1 MERSNTGTVYSQEV
15 RCQAIAGVEGMFRI
29 WFERDVPDH
38 VRNIIDGLAEPL
50 GPGTAPPHDLL
61 ENIGPAEAV
70 IASSLTIYDG
80 SVMDRAPRLRV
91 IARTGIGCEKID
103 LDAATERGIAVCNTP
118 DAPTISTAEH
128 TIALLLAVAKDVPAA
143 QAAVREGG
151 RDFFAMHQGLELAGR
166 RLGLVG
172 MGRIGGA
179 VARMAIG
186 LGMTVVVYDPFVDP
200 VALSGSGAR
209 LLDSLEQLL
218 AEADIVSLHAPL
230 TNETIR
236 LIDAARIG
244 QMKPGSILINAARGG
259 LVDHVALL
267 DALERGHLFGAG
279 LDATDPEPLPR
290 DHPLLHRHDVV
301 VTPHVAAATG
311 AAKARLYESAVTQAL
326 QVLRGE
332 FPQHLVNP
340 EVWPA
345 RRQDPN
351 TKEMAT

>member
-1 MERSNTGTVYSQEV
+1 
-15 RCQAIAGVEGMFRI
+15 MFRI
-29 WFERDVPDH
+29 WFERDMPEH
-38 VRNIIDGLAEPL
+38 VREIIDGLAKPL
-50 GPGTAPPHDLL
+50 GPGTATPHDLL
-61 ENIGPAEAV
+61 ESIGPAEAV
-70 IASSLTIYDG
+70 IASSLTVYDG

-91 IARTGIGCEKID
+91 IARTGIGCDRID
-103 LDAATERGIAVCNTP
+103 LDAATERGVAVCNTP

-128 TIALLLAVAKDVPAA
+128 TIALLLAVAKRVPAA

-151 RDFFAMHQGLELAGR
+151 RDFFAAHQGLELAGR

-179 VARMAIG
+179 VARMATG
-186 LGMTVVVYDPFVDP
+186 LGMTVVVYDPFADP
-200 VALSGSGAR
+200 VALSGSGVR

-230 TNETIR
+230 TNETIL
-236 LIDAARIG
+236 LIDADRIG
-244 QMKPGSILINAARGG
+244 QMKPGSILINTARGG

-267 DALERGHLFGAG
+267 DALERRHLFGAG
-279 LDATDPEPLPR
+279 LDATDPEPLSR
-290 DHPLLHRHDVV
+290 NHPLLHRHDVV
-301 VTPHVAAATG
+301 VTPHIAAATG

-345 RRQDPN
+345 SRQDPN
-351 TKEMAT
+351 TKEIAT

>member
-1 MERSNTGTVYSQEV
+1 
-15 RCQAIAGVEGMFRI
+15 MFRI
-29 WFERDVPDH
+29 WFEREAPDY
-38 VRNIIDGLAEPL
+38 VWDMIDGRAEPL
-50 GPGTAPPHDLL
+50 GPGTATPHDLL
-61 ENIGPAEAV
+61 ENVGPAEAV
-70 IASSLTIYDG
+70 IASSLIAYDG
-80 SVMDRAPRLRV
+80 SAMDRAPRLRV
-91 IARTGIGCEKID
+91 IARTGIGYDKID
-103 LDAATERGIAVCNTP
+103 VDAATERGVAVCNTP

-128 TIALLLAVAKDVPAA
+128 TVALLLAVAKRIPNS
-143 QAAVREGG
+143 QAALREGG
-151 RDFFAMHQGLELAGR
+151 RDFFATHEGLELAGR

-179 VARMAIG
+179 VARMATG
-186 LGMTVVVYDPFVDP
+186 LGMTVVIHDPFVDP
-200 VALSGSGAR
+200 VSLSKSGVR
-209 LLDSLEQLL
+209 PLDSLEQLL
-218 AEADIVSLHAPL
+218 AEADVVSLHAPL

-236 LIDAARIG
+236 LIDAERIG
-244 QMKPGSILINAARGG
+244 QMKRGSILINTARGG

-267 DALERGHLFGAG
+267 DALERRHLFGAG

-301 VTPHVAAATG
+301 VTPHIAAATG

-340 EVWPA
+340 EVWPV